1 MWMRVSEA
9 RAAEQREGEGK
20 LGEVRTP
27 GGIQVTWSLADPST
41 RPPLREIETHHK
53 VLGQRVND
61 LSHVLNGSPR
71 SSSGGQTAED
81 QHGGRE
87 ASRAPSALTQGSRWG
102 CIRRN
107 QEGQKGSGSG

>member
-41 RPPLREIETHHK
+41 RPL
-53 VLGQRVND
+53 
-61 LSHVLNGSPR
+61 
-71 SSSGGQTAED
+71 
-81 QHGGRE
+81 
-87 ASRAPSALTQGSRWG
+87 
-102 CIRRN
+102 
-107 QEGQKGSGSG
+107 